1 MEQRNGQ
8 LSTFSGDMF
17 ISILHF
23 SETRVFYLKNSKER
37 QQQTSLSV
45 TCKESM
51 EEQKKVDETSMDID
65 EDLDTLKKDDKK
77 VNLTVAGNTILGLC
91 ETV

>member
-1 MEQRNGQ
+1 
-8 LSTFSGDMF
+8 MF
-17 ISILHF
+17 NLILHF
-23 SETRVFYLKNSKER
+23 NETRDFYLKNSKER

-45 TCKESM
+45 TCKETM

-91 ETV
+91 ATD